1 MIGHHAIAV
10 EGATNVGLVRRRN
23 EDALYVGTSLIAV
36 ADGLGGHVA
45 GDVASSTAIEALKP
59 YDQHT
64 EPNLLATTL
73 ARAVHM
79 VNGALHKR
87 IVADPAL
94 AGMGTTLVAT
104 LWSGR
109 TAALANL
116 GDSRAYLL
124 PTSLNGPA
132 ALIQVTEDHIYQ
144 HVVAEARIVPTL
156 PERLARFLDGR
167 PDGRS
172 PDITVRT
179 FDPGDRI
186 LLCSDGLSSYVAHD
200 AIHRTLSERDISPGE
215 TADRLINL
223 ALEQGGPDNITVAVI
238 DVRRGQ

>member
-1 MIGHHAIAV
+1 MTGHHSIAV
-10 EGATNVGLVRRRN
+10 EGTTNVGLVRRRN
-23 EDALYVGTSLIAV
+23 EDALYVGSFLIAV

-45 GDVASSTAIEALKP
+45 GDVASSTAIEALKQ

-64 EPNLLATTL
+64 EPSLLAATL
-73 ARAVHM
+73 ARAVHT

-87 IVADPAL
+87 VVVDPAL

-124 PTSLNGPA
+124 RTPLTEPDA
-132 ALIQVTEDHIYQ
+132 TIQITEDHTYQ

-156 PERLARFLDGR
+156 PERLSRFLDGR

-200 AIHRTLSERDISPGE
+200 AIHRTLSKRDVSPAE
-215 TADRLINL
+215 TAEQLVSL
-223 ALEQGGPDNITVAVI
+223 ALEQGGSDNITVAVI
-238 DVRRGQ
+238 DVQEGQ